1 MSIRFALAKST
12 GQFTRWALR
21 KLKRNATS
29 LPGKISLK
37 IDPLF
42 FESVTKDMKVVMV
55 TGTNGKTLTTSLITH
70 TLKEKYKVLTNESGS
85 NMEQGI
91 ASTFLQSK
99 NQEIAVLEVDEANL
113 KKLTPYITPDVI
125 VFTNVFQDQTDRFS
139 DIYATYDY
147 MKEGVKLTPSSK
159 LLVNGD
165 IPLFNHDDLVN
176 TKEFFGFNLNQAD
189 DASTLSKAGVTKED
203 GHCPNCNTVLHYNHI
218 TYANLGDY
226 FCSNCGFKR
235 PTLKYQV
242 TAITNQSKN
251 KSSFHINNS
260 PFHIEVGGLYNI
272 YNALAAYS
280 VAKHFGLDDQQ
291 IQNGFSNTPMKFGRQ
306 ESFYLDD
313 KEVIIN
319 LVKNPVGFN
328 QIVDLIEL
336 DKNQKDLICLFNDN
350 YADGIDIS
358 WINDADFEKLST
370 LNIHET
376 VVAGLRVDDLHKR
389 LNSAGFSHIT
399 PFDSLDKVISN
410 IKNLKHDTIYVLATY
425 TALLSFREL
434 LSKAG
439 YVNNDMN

>member
-147 MKEGVKLTPSSK
+147 MKEGVKLTPS
-159 LLVNGD
+159 
-165 IPLFNHDDLVN
+165 
-176 TKEFFGFNLNQAD
+176 
-189 DASTLSKAGVTKED
+189 
-203 GHCPNCNTVLHYNHI
+203 
-218 TYANLGDY
+218 
-226 FCSNCGFKR
+226 
-235 PTLKYQV
+235 
-242 TAITNQSKN
+242 
-251 KSSFHINNS
+251 
-260 PFHIEVGGLYNI
+260 
-272 YNALAAYS
+272 
-280 VAKHFGLDDQQ
+280 
-291 IQNGFSNTPMKFGRQ
+291 
-306 ESFYLDD
+306 
-313 KEVIIN
+313 
-319 LVKNPVGFN
+319 
-328 QIVDLIEL
+328 
-336 DKNQKDLICLFNDN
+336 
-350 YADGIDIS
+350 
-358 WINDADFEKLST
+358 
-370 LNIHET
+370 
-376 VVAGLRVDDLHKR
+376 
-389 LNSAGFSHIT
+389 
-399 PFDSLDKVISN
+399 
-410 IKNLKHDTIYVLATY
+410 
-425 TALLSFREL
+425 
-434 LSKAG
+434 
-439 YVNNDMN
+439 